1 MEMPNERIID
11 MKDDFGHFVL
21 SCIAHLP
28 LEQRDS
34 LAENSRKS
42 GHNEVVLTIDG
53 VEVPVEEVVTE
64 WVERCDALITERA
77 LGLLKDKM
85 DSVDSILQEAKGEID
100 GSLRTVKEKVAE
112 AFDFTYDSWDDQF
125 LRGSPSK

>member
-64 WVERCDALITERA
+64 WVERCDALITGRA
-77 LGLLKDKM
+77 LNLMKDRM
-85 DSVDSILQEAKGEID
+85 DSIDGILHNAKEEID
-100 GSLRTVKEKVAE
+100 GSLRTVKEKVAD
-112 AFDFTYDSWDDQF
+112 AFNFSYDSWDDRF
-125 LRGSPSK
+125 LPK